1 MGKEVEVCLG
11 CLEVGKWKKVEEKRE
26 KIELFFSFVLFLF
39 FILFKYF
46 SALLR
51 NSIRKSAN

>member
-1 MGKEVEVCLG
+1 MFRLPGGEVV
-11 CLEVGKWKKVEEKRE
+11 VEDRREKRE
-26 KIELFFSFVLFLF
+26 NIIVFSFVLFLF
-39 FILFKYF
+39 FYSFKYF